1 MQFGRAPPTRQD
13 EIHNL
18 LSQLAPHLPHDAL
31 LNKLTEKHVPIAN
44 LNELGHAYY
53 NHYYNRA
60 PPSFAPLPRPSSSSI
75 VASHNP
81 PRIRLLKL
89 PDFVRVTDHVTPAHD
104 ACNIVH
110 DAHYIMKPEDFIR
123 ALKNIH
129 PTEMTGAYY
138 HNEHIC
144 DVSFESILMR
154 VNDTVISLFKGNQVI
169 HVLQKLLSGIEKCM
183 CLRVLSRNA
192 YYYGHRAAHLIH
204 DQDQAMQE

>member
-1 MQFGRAPPTRQD
+1 MQFGRAQTRQD

-18 LSQLAPHLPHDAL
+18 LSQLAPNLQHNL
-31 LNKLTEKHVPIAN
+31 LLDKLKEKHVPN
-44 LNELGHAYY
+44 DQMNELGHAYY

-60 PPSFAPLPRPSSSSI
+60 PPSFAPLPRPSSSSLI
-75 VASHNP
+75 ELHKQALVK
-81 PRIRLLKL
+81 LFKL

-110 DAHYIMKPEDFIR
+110 GANYIMKPEDFIR

-144 DVSFESILMR
+144 DETFEIT
-154 VNDTVISLFKGNQVI
+154 D
-169 HVLQKLLSGIEKCM
+169 CP
-183 CLRVLSRNA
+183 
-192 YYYGHRAAHLIH
+192 
-204 DQDQAMQE
+204 